1 MAAVSE
7 PFARG
12 WISHTFS
19 LRLDWSPDGGHL
31 AAVNS
36 FQSPCHTVALLDRA
50 DWSFD
55 FSMVGHRG
63 ALPPLTLLAPGL
75 KQRCAAWMRCSL
87 PDPLHCC
94 MLACRVAIT
103 RAM

>member
-1 MAAVSE
+1 VRE

-12 WISHTFS
+12 WISRTFS

-63 ALPPLTLLAPGL
+63 APEAPCALFLLLCLAL
-75 KQRCAAWMRCSL
+75 AQHRAA
-87 PDPLHCC
+87 D
-94 MLACRVAIT
+94 
-103 RAM
+103 